1 MAGIF
6 RIVTIFNKKHRVWLQ
21 AYIKKE
27 LGKVV
32 VYTTTSGIVRK
43 TFYNCKKVKQILRT
57 HMVKYDELDL
67 FGDAELQTELRDR
80 LGSTVI
86 QLPQLFI
93 DGQHIG
99 TIHWVLLAVHH
110 RILLI
115 LRCGLSSSCY
125 KIISLS
131 SEDACTV
138 CLFCGGYQWQLC
150 PVCNGSKRSV
160 HRNDF
165 TAEFVA
171 LKCAKCDVNGLI
183 RCPHC

>member
-1 MAGIF
+1 MITKDTF
-6 RIVTIFNKKHRVWLQ
+6 HDVMIFNKRHYVCLQ

-99 TIHWVLLAVHH
+99 VC
-110 RILLI
+110 RF
-115 LRCGLSSSCY
+115 
-125 KIISLS
+125 II
-131 SEDACTV
+131 
-138 CLFCGGYQWQLC
+138 Y
-150 PVCNGSKRSV
+150 
-160 HRNDF
+160 
-165 TAEFVA
+165 
-171 LKCAKCDVNGLI
+171 I
-183 RCPHC
+183 

>member
-1 MAGIF
+1 MC
-6 RIVTIFNKKHRVWLQ
+6 LQ

-99 TIHWVLLAVHH
+99 VSKFNYIYPGVLRTISIIIPLL
-110 RILLI
+110 
-115 LRCGLSSSCY
+115 
-125 KIISLS
+125 K
-131 SEDACTV
+131 T
-138 CLFCGGYQWQLC
+138 
-150 PVCNGSKRSV
+150 
-160 HRNDF
+160 
-165 TAEFVA
+165 EF
-171 LKCAKCDVNGLI
+171 
-183 RCPHC
+183 

>member
-1 MAGIF
+1 M
-6 RIVTIFNKKHRVWLQ
+6 
-21 AYIKKE
+21 
-27 LGKVV
+27 

-99 TIHWVLLAVHH
+99 VSKFIMCIYSYYLTCIVWWFFYLFMPFISVDIKITWLVRDMLFNLNFYLNNVIIIMENSCNFEMQMLAWIIKGN
-110 RILLI
+110 RILF
-115 LRCGLSSSCY
+115 S
-125 KIISLS
+125 
-131 SEDACTV
+131 
-138 CLFCGGYQWQLC
+138 
-150 PVCNGSKRSV
+150 
-160 HRNDF
+160 
-165 TAEFVA
+165 
-171 LKCAKCDVNGLI
+171 
-183 RCPHC
+183 

>member
-1 MAGIF
+1 MSRTTFVESSTMNTKFKRVSETMFVARVNGDA
-6 RIVTIFNKKHRVWLQ
+6 IVRRFSNEGRYVRLQ
-21 AYIKKE
+21 AYMKKE

-99 TIHWVLLAVHH
+99 V
-110 RILLI
+110 
-115 LRCGLSSSCY
+115 
-125 KIISLS
+125 
-131 SEDACTV
+131 
-138 CLFCGGYQWQLC
+138 
-150 PVCNGSKRSV
+150 
-160 HRNDF
+160 RN
-165 TAEFVA
+165 TCR
-171 LKCAKCDVNGLI
+171 KK
-183 RCPHC
+183 

>member
-1 MAGIF
+1 MKGF
-6 RIVTIFNKKHRVWLQ
+6 HFSPQTNFFNNHVQNFEDGSRNCMSVYGRITEEIKQISTFFNKGSLHGWLQ

-99 TIHWVLLAVHH
+99 VSKFITCIYSYNLTYIGGYL
-110 RILLI
+110 IFFLI
-115 LRCGLSSSCY
+115 L
-125 KIISLS
+125 
-131 SEDACTV
+131 
-138 CLFCGGYQWQLC
+138 
-150 PVCNGSKRSV
+150 
-160 HRNDF
+160 
-165 TAEFVA
+165 
-171 LKCAKCDVNGLI
+171 
-183 RCPHC
+183 

>member
-1 MAGIF
+1 MQIRGSEIEYHRF
-6 RIVTIFNKKHRVWLQ
+6 FNEKPRVFCSQ

-67 FGDAELQTELRDR
+67 FGDAELQTELRER

-99 TIHWVLLAVHH
+99 V
-110 RILLI
+110 
-115 LRCGLSSSCY
+115 
-125 KIISLS
+125 SLQS
-131 SEDACTV
+131 NNIT
-138 CLFCGGYQWQLC
+138 
-150 PVCNGSKRSV
+150 
-160 HRNDF
+160 
-165 TAEFVA
+165 
-171 LKCAKCDVNGLI
+171 
-183 RCPHC
+183 

>member
-1 MAGIF
+1 M
-6 RIVTIFNKKHRVWLQ
+6 
-21 AYIKKE
+21 KKE

-99 TIHWVLLAVHH
+99 GFDTVERLNESGE
-110 RILLI
+110 
-115 LRCGLSSSCY
+115 LRDML
-125 KIISLS
+125 KP
-131 SEDACTV
+131 
-138 CLFCGGYQWQLC
+138 YQSMRLHSPQIRKL
-150 PVCNGSKRSV
+150 PGSNV
-160 HRNDF
+160 ATELQVPIAWL
-165 TAEFVA
+165 TAE
-171 LKCAKCDVNGLI
+171 LKHKISIGGI
-183 RCPHC
+183 PK